1 MIPTGSSDSVLPNHP
16 AIVIQRHFVDAQARL
31 PATVP
36 KGAVAS
42 LAEVFKFFIIV
53 NA

>member
-1 MIPTGSSDSVLPNHP
+1 MPDDTSIIIIIFVEE
-16 AIVIQRHFVDAQARL
+16 IQRHFVDAQARL

-42 LAEVFKFFIIV
+42 S
-53 NA
+53 